1 MKTLFSILAVAI
13 FLALTPAPCF
23 AIWDVMT
30 VSNEDAKRLGLE
42 VRATAGS
49 ANHLKNHVNVEL
61 EFKVEGAFKEY
72 DGRFKE
78 SSGVSLRIGKIDSL
92 VLSAPL
98 REDRSKPGRV
108 LVSFL
113 TERSQLDNVTLTV
126 SVPGSPG
133 TTGGTHYELRVKDF
147 VELK

>member
-1 MKTLFSILAVAI
+1 MKTVFSLLAVAI
-13 FLALTPAPCF
+13 FIAVTPARCF

-30 VSNEDAKRLGLE
+30 VSKEDAKRLGLE
-42 VRATAGS
+42 VRATVAS
-49 ANHLKNHVNVEL
+49 ASHLKNHVNVEL
-61 EFKVEGAFKEY
+61 EFKVEGALKEY
-72 DGRFKE
+72 DGRFRN
-78 SSGVSLRIGKIDSL
+78 SSGVSLRLGKVDSL

-113 TERSQLDNVTLTV
+113 AERVQLDNATLTV

-133 TTGGTHYELRVKDF
+133 TTGGTHYELRVKDL
-147 VELK
+147 VEVK